1 MTTQTPS
8 RRRPS
13 RAWLS
18 EALET
23 AAVIVAALPA
33 FAALALSLVGVFS

>member
-8 RRRPS
+8 RRRSS

-23 AAVIVAALPA
+23 AAVIVAALPM
-33 FAALALSLVGVFS
+33 FTTLTLLLVQVLS